1 MHFDLIIMFFKDEEL
16 IKILTENNLVT
27 AEKIRA
33 ASLQAKQDKVSL
45 AAELVKQG
53 MISEEV
59 LAEHY
64 AEASKIPY
72 INLEKKKIPKEILLL
87 IPEPIAR
94 NYQVVAF
101 EKDKEKLKL
110 AMVDPTDLQ
119 TIEFMEKKTGMKIE
133 VFLTTPTSISEVL
146 KQYRKSLKT
155 EFSEIIDKQGIREPE
170 DAEDLRKMAKEL
182 PVVKIVDTLLEY
194 AIYENASDIHV
205 EPLEGEIVVRYR
217 VDGVLRDVMSLPKKI
232 LSGVVARIKVLSDLK
247 IDEHR
252 LPQDGRFKIENEEY
266 KISFRVSVIPVFD
279 GEKIV
284 MRLLFESAK
293 PLTMEELGLRRNA
306 LKIVK
311 LNINRPHG
319 MILSTGPTGSGKTTT
334 LYSIL
339 NILNTPEVNICTIE
353 DPIEYHMPRI
363 NQSQVAPKIGYTFA
377 NGLRS
382 LLRQDPDIIMVGEIR
397 DSETAEMA
405 IHSSLTGHLVL
416 STLHTNNAAGAIP
429 RLIDMKIEP
438 FLLAS
443 TVNVIIAQRLVR
455 KICSN
460 CIESYH
466 LDRAAWQN
474 LESEVNLKK
483 ILEIM
488 VREGAIVSSR
498 ITPDSLLFYRGRGC
512 AQCNNTGYKGRLG
525 IFEVLE
531 VSEAIQGLTIKR
543 APTEEIEKQAVS
555 EGMTRMIEDGFYKAK
570 MGVTTVEE
578 VLRVTKE

>member
-1 MHFDLIIMFFKDEEL
+1 MFFNDEEL
-16 IKILTENNLVT
+16 VKILAKNKLVPE
-27 AEKIRA
+27 AKITQ
-33 ASLQAKQDKVSL
+33 ASLQAAKDKIGL

-53 MISEEV
+53 MITEEV
-59 LAEHY
+59 LAESY
-64 AEASKIPY
+64 AEEREIPY
-72 INLEKKKIPKEILLL
+72 LNLEKKKIPKEVLLL

-101 EKDKEKLKL
+101 EKDQNKLKL

-119 TIEFMEKKTGMKIE
+119 TIEFMEKKTGIKAE
-133 VFLTTPTSISEVL
+133 VFLTTPKSIGEVL

-155 EFSEIIDKQGIREPE
+155 EFSEIVDKQGLGEPA
-170 DAEDLRKMAKEL
+170 DADDLRKMAKEL
-182 PVVKIVDTLLEY
+182 PVVKIVDTFLEY
-194 AIYENASDIHV
+194 AIYENASDIHI
-205 EPLEGEIVVRYR
+205 EPLEEEIVVRYR
-217 VDGVLRDVMSLPKKI
+217 VDGILKDVMNLPKKI
-232 LSGVVARIKVLSDLK
+232 LPGVVARLKVLSNLK

-266 KISFRVSVIPVFD
+266 KLSFRVSIIPVFN
-279 GEKIV
+279 GEKVV

-293 PLTMEELGLRRNA
+293 PLSLESLGLRRDA

-311 LNINRPHG
+311 LNIKRPHG
-319 MILSTGPTGSGKTTT
+319 LILSTGPTGSGKTTS
-334 LYSIL
+334 LYSVL

-363 NQSQVAPKIGYTFA
+363 NQSQVAPKIGYTFS

-416 STLHTNNAAGAIP
+416 STLHTNDAAGAIP

-438 FLLAS
+438 FLVAS
-443 TVNVIIAQRLVR
+443 TLNVVIAQRLVR

-460 CIESYH
+460 CIESYV
-466 LDRAAWQN
+466 LDRSALSN
-474 LESEVNLKK
+474 LEAQVNFKK

-488 VREGAIVSSR
+488 AREGAVASSK
-498 ITPDSLLFYRGRGC
+498 IGPDALLFYRGRGC
-512 AQCNNTGYKGRLG
+512 SQCNDTGYKGRLG

-531 VSEAIQGLTIKR
+531 VNEAIQILIAKK
-543 APTEEIEKQAVS
+543 ASDEEIGRQAVS
-555 EGMTRMIEDGFYKAK
+555 DGMVRIIEDGFYKAK
-570 MGVTTVEE
+570 MGQTTIEE

>member
-1 MHFDLIIMFFKDEEL
+1 MFFKDEEL
-16 IKILTENNLVT
+16 AKILAKNKILPED
-27 AEKIRA
+27 KIRQ
-33 ASLQAKQDKVSL
+33 ASLQAEKDKISL
-45 AAELVKQG
+45 SSELVKQG
-53 MISEEV
+53 MITEEF
-59 LAEHY
+59 LAESY
-64 AEASKIPY
+64 AEESKIPY
-72 INLEKKKIPKEILLL
+72 LNLEKKKIPKEVLLL

-101 EKDKEKLKL
+101 QKDQDKLKL

-119 TIEFMEKKTGMKIE
+119 TIEFMEKKTGAKVE
-133 VFLTTPTSISEVL
+133 VFLTTPKSIGEVL

-155 EFSEIIDKQGIREPE
+155 EFSEIVDKQGLSEPA
-170 DAEDLRKMAKEL
+170 DADDLRKMAKEL
-182 PVVKIVDTLLEY
+182 PVVKIVDTFLEY
-194 AIYENASDIHV
+194 AIYENASDIHI
-205 EPLEGEIVVRYR
+205 EPLEDEIIVRYR
-217 VDGVLRDVMSLPKKI
+217 VDGILKDVMNLPKKI
-232 LSGVVARIKVLSDLK
+232 LPGVVARLKVLSNLK

-266 KISFRVSVIPVFD
+266 KLSFRVSIIPVFN
-279 GEKIV
+279 GEKVV

-293 PLTMEELGLRRNA
+293 PLSLEALGLRRDA
-306 LKIVK
+306 LKVVK

-319 MILSTGPTGSGKTTT
+319 LILSTGPTGSGKTTS
-334 LYSIL
+334 LYSVL

-416 STLHTNNAAGAIP
+416 STLHTNDASGAIP

-438 FLLAS
+438 FLVAS
-443 TVNVIIAQRLVR
+443 TLNVVIAQRLVR

-460 CIESYH
+460 CIESYY
-466 LDRAAWQN
+466 LDRATLSN
-474 LESEVNLKK
+474 LEGQVNFKK

-488 VREGAIVSSR
+488 AREGAIASAK
-498 ITPDSLLFYRGRGC
+498 IGPDTLLFYRGRGC
-512 AQCNNTGYKGRLG
+512 SQCNDTGYRGRLG

-531 VSEAIQGLTIKR
+531 VNEAIQILIAKKASG
-543 APTEEIEKQAVS
+543 EEIGRQAVS
-555 EGMTRMIEDGFYKAK
+555 DGMVRIIEDGFYKAK
-570 MGVTTVEE
+570 MGLTTIEE
-578 VLRVTKE
+578 ILRVTKE

>member
-1 MHFDLIIMFFKDEEL
+1 MFFKDEEL

-27 AEKIRA
+27 AEKIRV

>member
-1 MHFDLIIMFFKDEEL
+1 MFFKDEEL
-16 IKILTENNLVT
+16 AKILAKNKILPED
-27 AEKIRA
+27 KIRQ
-33 ASLQAKQDKVSL
+33 ASLQAEKDKISL
-45 AAELVKQG
+45 SSELVKQG
-53 MISEEV
+53 MITEEF
-59 LAEHY
+59 LAESY
-64 AEASKIPY
+64 AEESKIPY
-72 INLEKKKIPKEILLL
+72 LNLEKKKIPKEVLLL

-101 EKDKEKLKL
+101 EKDQDKLKL

-119 TIEFMEKKTGMKIE
+119 TIEFMEKKTGAKVE
-133 VFLTTPTSISEVL
+133 VFLTTPKSIGEVL

-155 EFSEIIDKQGIREPE
+155 EFSEIVDKQGLSEPA
-170 DAEDLRKMAKEL
+170 DADDLRKMAKEL
-182 PVVKIVDTLLEY
+182 PVVKIVDTFLEY
-194 AIYENASDIHV
+194 AIYENASDIHI
-205 EPLEGEIVVRYR
+205 EPLEDEIIVRYR
-217 VDGVLRDVMSLPKKI
+217 VDGILKDVMNLPKKI
-232 LSGVVARIKVLSDLK
+232 LPGVVARLKVLSNLK

-266 KISFRVSVIPVFD
+266 KLSFRVSIIPVFN
-279 GEKIV
+279 GEKVV

-293 PLTMEELGLRRNA
+293 PLSLEALGLRRDA
-306 LKIVK
+306 LKVVK

-319 MILSTGPTGSGKTTT
+319 LILSTGPTGSGKTTS
-334 LYSIL
+334 LYSVL

-416 STLHTNNAAGAIP
+416 STLHTNDASGAIP

-438 FLLAS
+438 FLVAS
-443 TVNVIIAQRLVR
+443 TLNVVIAQRLVR

-460 CIESYH
+460 CIESYY
-466 LDRAAWQN
+466 LDRATLSN
-474 LESEVNLKK
+474 LEGQVNFKK

-488 VREGAIVSSR
+488 AREGAIASAK
-498 ITPDSLLFYRGRGC
+498 IGPDTLLFYHGRGC
-512 AQCNNTGYKGRLG
+512 SQCNDTGYRGRLG

-531 VSEAIQGLTIKR
+531 VNEAIQILIAKKASG
-543 APTEEIEKQAVS
+543 EEIGRQAVS
-555 EGMTRMIEDGFYKAK
+555 DGMVRIIEDGFYKAK
-570 MGVTTVEE
+570 MGLTTIEE
-578 VLRVTKE
+578 ILRVTKE

>member
-1 MHFDLIIMFFKDEEL
+1 MFFKGQEL
-16 IKILTENNLVT
+16 IEILTKNNLVK
-27 AEKIRA
+27 EDKIRA
-33 ASLQAKQDKVSL
+33 ASIQAKQDKLSL
-45 AAELVKQG
+45 DAELIKQG
-53 MISEEV
+53 LVSEEI

-64 AEASKIPY
+64 AETYKIPY
-72 INLEKKKIPKEILLL
+72 INLEKKKIPKETLLL

-94 NYQVVAF
+94 NYQVAAF

-119 TIEFMEKKTGMKIE
+119 TIEFMEKKTGMKME
-133 VFLTTPTSISEVL
+133 VFLTTSTSISEIL

-155 EFSEIIDKQGIREPE
+155 EFSEIIDKQGVREPA

-194 AIYENASDIHV
+194 AIYENASDIHI
-205 EPLEGEIVVRYR
+205 EPLEEEIIVRYR
-217 VDGVLRDVMSLPKKI
+217 VDGVLRDVMNLPKKI
-232 LSGVVARIKVLSDLK
+232 LAGIVARIKVLSNLK

-252 LPQDGRFKIENEEY
+252 LPQDGRFKIETEEY

-293 PLTMEELGLRRNA
+293 PFSLEELGLRRNA

-443 TVNVIIAQRLVR
+443 TVNVVVAQRLVR
-455 KICSN
+455 KICAN

-466 LDRAAWQN
+466 LDRTAWQN
-474 LESEVNLKK
+474 LEAEVNLKK

-488 VREGAIVSSR
+488 VREGAIVSSK

-512 AQCNNTGYKGRLG
+512 AQCNNTGYRGRLG

-531 VSEAIQGLTIKR
+531 VSEAIQALTVKR
-543 APTEEIEKQAVS
+543 APTEDIEKQAVA
-555 EGMTRMIEDGFYKAK
+555 EGMTRMLEDGFYKAK
-570 MGVTTVEE
+570 MGITTLEE